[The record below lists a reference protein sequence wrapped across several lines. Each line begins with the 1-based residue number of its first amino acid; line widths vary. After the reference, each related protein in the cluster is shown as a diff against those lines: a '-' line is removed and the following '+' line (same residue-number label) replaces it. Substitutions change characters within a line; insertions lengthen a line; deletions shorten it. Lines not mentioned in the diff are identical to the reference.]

1 MPMAPS
7 GLQTAGPGRRGWT
20 PASRAGA
27 AWLAGLTWRGAWLAG
42 LADFGRQFVVQ
53 EALVAADGGGVAVG
67 LRV

>member
-7 GLQTAGPGRRGWT
+7 GLQTACPVGGVEPR
-20 PASRAGA
+20 
-27 AWLAGLTWRGAWLAG
+27 LAGLTWRGARLAG
-42 LADFGRQFVVQ
+42 LADFGRQFVVH